1 MNTPEHSQLGKSSAY
16 ADQYDPQLL
25 YPLARQPKRDE
36 IGIRGT
42 LPFLGADLWT
52 AFELGWLNLKGK
64 PQVALARLVIPCDS
78 LNIIES
84 KSLKLYFNSFNNT
97 RLASAD
103 ALLHQHQR
111 LPPRVGRGGGAAVA
125 PRVGGGDSARR
136 PDARQRGRAVAV
148 ARAIRPGARA

>member
-36 IGIRGT
+36 IGISGT

-84 KSLKLYFNSFNNT
+84 KSLKLYLGSFSNS
-97 RLASAD
+97 RLSGPEEVLARMRADLSA
-103 ALLHQHQR
+103 ALW
-111 LPPRVGRGGGAAVA
+111 
-125 PRVGGGDSARR
+125 
-136 PDARQRGRAVAV
+136 
-148 ARAIRPGARA
+148 